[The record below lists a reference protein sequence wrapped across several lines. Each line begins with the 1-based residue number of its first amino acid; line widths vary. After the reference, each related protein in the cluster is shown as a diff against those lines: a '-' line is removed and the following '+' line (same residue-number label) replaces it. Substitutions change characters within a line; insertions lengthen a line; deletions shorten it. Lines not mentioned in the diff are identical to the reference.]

1 MFLNIAPNKVN
12 DKIKPIKIPTPPKVG
27 VLIMCELLS
36 EGVATR
42 FFSFE
47 IFIITGKEM

>member
-12 DKIKPIKIPTPPKVG
+12 DKIKPIKIPTPPNVG
-27 VLIMCELLS
+27 VLIICALLS

-47 IFIITGKEM
+47 IFIITGKDT